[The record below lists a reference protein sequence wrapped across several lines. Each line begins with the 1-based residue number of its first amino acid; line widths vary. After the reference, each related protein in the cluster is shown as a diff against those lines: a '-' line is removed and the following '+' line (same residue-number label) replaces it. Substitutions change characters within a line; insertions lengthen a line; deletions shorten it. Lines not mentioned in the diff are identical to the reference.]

1 MSKWSLQRK
10 MTMLLVLFAVIPL
23 CVMDGLLF
31 AVSWRACVTEAL
43 KRNESALDNIEADA
57 LMLKSQTESVI
68 RAFADSEALRALLSS
83 SSDAEWTVT
92 FNTDTLPEL
101 TKAELYLSS
110 LNANIM
116 VIFDGND
123 FSMERWYMLLNAARF
138 ADDEGYRAFVESG
151 RIAEWYGVDNTL
163 PDSLAD
169 VYDFRALGERFIYYC
184 RAASGYGSSGAVIK
198 CAIDNRP
205 LIESALLRAENSGL
219 YLLARDRLFYAA
231 DDRYDAEALSALTP
245 GGCLWRNGALWQR
258 RSIPQMNL
266 DIVARLDTG
275 ALVADYMRGNG
286 ALLAVILLVIFWLF
300 FLSRCAL
307 GDILVRL
314 KRMTQAADSIN
325 ARNGRVHLPED
336 GEDEVGHVV
345 RAFNSLFDRLDRQME
360 ETMGKEKAKRH
371 MQALALQYQLNPHFL
386 FNSLLW
392 LQMEL
397 EEQGVDPRITENI
410 TKLGSVLR
418 YNLSESLEATLSQ
431 EATQLRAY
439 IDFMCDMKQQHIA
452 LTMDWDHALDEVP
465 IPRFMLQ
472 PLVENALQHGLI
484 RGVDMHIDVSVQRQ
498 GDRLR
503 FRIANDGKAIEPERL
518 QVIRERFR
526 CPDTSRSSGLGIS
539 NLVQRLALKYA
550 DRYDIQA
557 ASDDALTVF
566 IIDIPADIPQGKEA
580 AKP

>member
-1 MSKWSLQRK
+1 
-10 MTMLLVLFAVIPL
+10 
-23 CVMDGLLF
+23 
-31 AVSWRACVTEAL
+31 
-43 KRNESALDNIEADA
+43 
-57 LMLKSQTESVI
+57 
-68 RAFADSEALRALLSS
+68 
-83 SSDAEWTVT
+83 
-92 FNTDTLPEL
+92 
-101 TKAELYLSS
+101 
-110 LNANIM
+110 
-116 VIFDGND
+116 
-123 FSMERWYMLLNAARF
+123 
-138 ADDEGYRAFVESG
+138 
-151 RIAEWYGVDNTL
+151 
-163 PDSLAD
+163 
-169 VYDFRALGERFIYYC
+169 
-184 RAASGYGSSGAVIK
+184 
-198 CAIDNRP
+198 
-205 LIESALLRAENSGL
+205 
-219 YLLARDRLFYAA
+219 
-231 DDRYDAEALSALTP
+231 
-245 GGCLWRNGALWQR
+245 
-258 RSIPQMNL
+258 
-266 DIVARLDTG
+266 
-275 ALVADYMRGNG
+275 
-286 ALLAVILLVIFWLF
+286 
-300 FLSRCAL
+300 
-307 GDILVRL
+307 
-314 KRMTQAADSIN
+314 
-325 ARNGRVHLPED
+325 
-336 GEDEVGHVV
+336 
-345 RAFNSLFDRLDRQME
+345 
-360 ETMGKEKAKRH
+360 MGKEKAKRH

-557 ASDDALTVF
+557 ESDDALTVF